1 MGSQSI
7 DAWLKSIGLE
17 QYTEAFRVN
26 DIDMEV
32 VETLGNEDLKELG
45 LSLGHR
51 KKFEKA
57 LVALNAEETSGASV
71 AEDES
76 EVASP
81 QAGHSGDQAQI
92 LPSATKAERRQLTVM
107 FADLVDS
114 TALSLQ
120 FDPEDL
126 ADIVRSYQRTCQTIV

>member
-1 MGSQSI
+1 MHLYRDCLVALCRVKKLSGRDLGSQSI

-32 VETLGNEDLKELG
+32 VETLGNDDLKELG

-57 LVALNAEETSGASV
+57 LVAL
-71 AEDES
+71 
-76 EVASP
+76 
-81 QAGHSGDQAQI
+81 
-92 LPSATKAERRQLTVM
+92 
-107 FADLVDS
+107 
-114 TALSLQ
+114 
-120 FDPEDL
+120 
-126 ADIVRSYQRTCQTIV
+126 

>member
-1 MGSQSI
+1 MGGQSI

-32 VETLGNEDLKELG
+32 VETLGNDDLKELG

-81 QAGHSGDQAQI
+81 QAGHPGDPAQI
-92 LPSATKAERRQLTVM
+92 LPSATKACLLYTSPSPRDRG
-107 FADLVDS
+107 
-114 TALSLQ
+114 
-120 FDPEDL
+120 
-126 ADIVRSYQRTCQTIV
+126 